1 MTANKEEIR
10 RALTALIEP
19 DAVAE
24 IRIMGVKDGNYEANY
39 SGYFNDIEK
48 MVDCAA
54 RYSGRAPAVYITLQ
68 KCKSALLA
76 RSANTLKKQKKQGAT
91 TSDLD
96 IEKYCWFPIDCDA
109 VRPAGI
115 SSTDEEHEAAIKKSR
130 DIFKYLGQM
139 GWPEPIAADSGNG
152 GHLCYKINV
161 PITKDN
167 SKEIQEVIKL
177 ALLALAQK
185 FTDKVVDIDRSV
197 HNPSRIWKLYGTMAK
212 KGDETEDRKHRM
224 AKILYIPKEIK
235 EVDFEKIKLLASMF
249 VDDKAKKQT
258 VQKSITGVANNS
270 ESTINPV
277 EWCAKHGIAIQYDS
291 QYQDAK
297 KYVLE
302 ECPFN
307 STHKESAIFQ
317 NENGAISFKCFHASC
332 QNYGWQ
338 ELRQKFEPGCYERH
352 SPKPDYQQ
360 NRAPAKK
367 QSNFTKI
374 KPRINVQK
382 DKNEM
387 FDELMMQESGES
399 VTIDLPWKR
408 VSDGAKM
415 LYPGSL
421 TILAGPQKAGKSFFV
436 ANIIKH
442 LEDAGETWA
451 YLPLEDKRKEW
462 MWRMLAIIDG
472 DYRLIY
478 KDKETVSLRT
488 NAMLKYESAIDSFL
502 TKVTENPR
510 VDHVDEN
517 GDIFVPEVAHEAI
530 IDWIKEMAPTHRVL
544 FVDPISQIDGKG
556 RETFNAESWFIRQAL
571 AIVLTYGISLV
582 FITHTVKRPGAMGAI
597 PLGAEDVQ
605 GSSMFAKLAHTTL
618 MLDRMEGTEEGEVF
632 SIGGTTKTVNYDRI
646 VTIAAA
652 RNGKG
657 TGWRIAF
664 SQDKDKP
671 AFHELGI
678 LVPQKKQRRN

>member
-19 DAVAE
+19 DAVTE

-54 RYSGRAPAVYITLQ
+54 KYSGNAPAVYITLQ

-167 SKEIQEVIKL
+167 SKEVQEIIKL

-235 EVDFEKIKLLASMF
+235 EVDFEKIKLLASMV
-249 VDDKAKKQT
+249 VDDKAKKIAT
-258 VQKSITGVANNS
+258 QKTFTRAANS
-270 ESTINPV
+270 SDSTINPV

-332 QNYGWQ
+332 QDYGWK
-338 ELRQKFEPGCYERH
+338 ELRQKFEPGCYERRTLR
-352 SPKPDYQQ
+352 PDYQQ
-360 NRAPAKK
+360 NRSPVKK
-367 QSNFTKI
+367 QGNFTKI

-408 VSDGAKM
+408 TSDGAKM

-442 LEDAGETWA
+442 LEDTGETWA

-462 MWRMLAIIDG
+462 MWRMLAIIAG

-488 NAMLKYESAIDSFL
+488 DAMLKYESAVDSFL

-510 VDHVDEN
+510 VDHVDED

-544 FVDPISQIDGKG
+544 FVDPISQIDSKG

-571 AIVLTYGISLV
+571 AIVLTYRISLV
-582 FITHTVKRPGAMGAI
+582 FITHTVKRPGAMGAL

-618 MLDRMEGTEEGEVF
+618 MLDRMEGTEQGEVF
-632 SIGGTTKTVNYDRI
+632 AIGGTTKTVDYDRI

-678 LVPQKKQRRN
+678 LVPPKKQRRN